1 MYNARM
7 TYFQKIGNFEDRPPT
22 VVVVLSN
29 YHNATYSI
37 PNSLRIFLGIQHVM
51 VFWIGNAFVADLI
64 FSFLGPRDLPRR
76 NEAIGGGSP
85 TKPMTGT
92 P

>member
-7 TYFQKIGNFEDRPPT
+7 TYFQKVGNFEDRPPT
-22 VVVVLSN
+22 AVVVLSN

-37 PNSLRIFLGIQHVM
+37 PNSLRIFFGIQHVM
-51 VFWIGNAFVADLI
+51 VFWIGTAFVADLI
-64 FSFLGPRDLPRR
+64 FLFLAPRDLLRR
-76 NEAIGGGSP
+76 NEAIGGESP
-85 TKPMTGT
+85 TGPMTES

>member
-1 MYNARM
+1 M
-7 TYFQKIGNFEDRPPT
+7 TYFQKIGNIQDRPPT

-37 PNSLRIFLGIQHVM
+37 PNSPRIFFGIQHDI
-51 VFWIGNAFVADLI
+51 VFWIGNAFVANLI
-64 FSFLGPRDLPRR
+64 FLFAPRDLLRR
-76 NEAIGGGSP
+76 NEAIGGESP